1 MNFTQLRCFI
11 KAVDNSSF
19 TLAARELNFTQPAI
33 SKNIRDLENELEITL
48 IIREHHRIT
57 LTKAG
62 RYFYKIA
69 RNMVDDMDNTTEFLK
84 SQKGRIG
91 SSLRI
96 GVCEIPLEEEVLP
109 AVLRKLRAYDSNL
122 DIQFI
127 NVEETTISEILNHH
141 VDICLVSY
149 DTVAAIQNI
158 QFVKLITGKFLVACP
173 VNSALSKQQMITL
186 SDLQKQRVFL
196 FDPNS
201 TLNFKTQNDLISGI
215 GVKHIKF
222 VRDFFKMKLY
232 VKAGWGYGVIP
243 NFAKDYDKTAI
254 KYVPLDYPAISPY
267 GIAYINSSVQD
278 MDVAKVI
285 NTFKRVC
292 VHVLE

>member
-1 MNFTQLRCFI
+1 M
-11 KAVDNSSF
+11 
-19 TLAARELNFTQPAI
+19 
-33 SKNIRDLENELEITL
+33 
-48 IIREHHRIT
+48 
-57 LTKAG
+57 
-62 RYFYKIA
+62 
-69 RNMVDDMDNTTEFLK
+69 
-84 SQKGRIG
+84 
-91 SSLRI
+91 
-96 GVCEIPLEEEVLP
+96 
-109 AVLRKLRAYDSNL
+109 
-122 DIQFI
+122 
-127 NVEETTISEILNHH
+127 
-141 VDICLVSY
+141 VSY
-149 DTVAAIQNI
+149 DTVAAIQNV